1 MSPPT
6 PSLRRLLALVLLVFA
21 GTAVTVNAYIESRR
35 PEAFG
40 VVQWRSAPA
49 LIELQPEC
57 EAAEVSECPVKRD
70 GRGAVEAAACR
81 AS

>member
-40 VVQWRSAPA
+40 VAQWRPAPA

-57 EAAEVSECPVKRD
+57 EDAEARECPVKCDQR
-70 GRGAVEAAACR
+70 AAAEPAACR